1 MSETT
6 TNHYH
11 ALLGLDQNWRVT
23 SVDFQ
28 PANKSVD
35 IDIEFCGTT
44 MSCPK
49 CRATCSQADMAP
61 KRTWRHLD
69 TMQFVTLIHASAPRS
84 KCIQCGVL
92 TLQVPW
98 ADKHSR
104 FTLMFERVAIEVI
117 QACSSV
123 SAASKL
129 LGLDW
134 DATHGIMKRAVQRGM
149 SRRNTNTMEH
159 IGIDEKSFGKGHDYV
174 SVLTDLD
181 QGRVLELVPGR
192 TQESAEKLLKT
203 LPESQRAKIK
213 AVAMDMWKAFMS
225 AVKTICPTA
234 AIVHDK
240 FHVSKYLGEAVDH
253 VRRQESRTLNE
264 QGDERLKGTRQL
276 WLFAREKLSEKDR
289 AYLYQLQQSD
299 IKTGRAWSLKEN
311 FRHFWECLDEETALM
326 TFRGWY
332 DWATRSQLKPI
343 IKVAKMLKRH
353 LNGLMNYIE
362 HRITNAVSEGF
373 NSRIQSIKSAARGF
387 RNFDNYRI
395 RILFFC
401 GKLDLSLKT
410 LSH

>member
-1 MSETT
+1 
-6 TNHYH
+6 
-11 ALLGLDQNWRVT
+11 
-23 SVDFQ
+23 
-28 PANKSVD
+28 
-35 IDIEFCGTT
+35 
-44 MSCPK
+44 
-49 CRATCSQADMAP
+49 
-61 KRTWRHLD
+61 
-69 TMQFVTLIHASAPRS
+69 
-84 KCIQCGVL
+84 
-92 TLQVPW
+92 
-98 ADKHSR
+98 
-104 FTLMFERVAIEVI
+104 
-117 QACSSV
+117 
-123 SAASKL
+123 
-129 LGLDW
+129 
-134 DATHGIMKRAVQRGM
+134 
-149 SRRNTNTMEH
+149 MEH

-289 AYLYQLQQSD
+289 DYLYQLQQSD

-311 FRHFWECLDEETALM
+311 FRHFWECLDDETALM

-332 DWATRSQLKPI
+332 GWATRSQLKPI